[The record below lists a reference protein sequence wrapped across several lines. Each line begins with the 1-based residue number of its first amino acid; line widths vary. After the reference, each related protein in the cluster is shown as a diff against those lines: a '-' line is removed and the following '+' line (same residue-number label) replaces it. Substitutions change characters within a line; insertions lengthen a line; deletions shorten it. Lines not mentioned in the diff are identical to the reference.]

1 MTIETIHI
9 YSQGIV
15 REQHVPKDIADQVI
29 SRLQREGYTCWR
41 VLRNQK
47 SDSFQFNKPTV

>member
-1 MTIETIHI
+1 MTLETIHI

-15 REQHVPKDIADQVI
+15 REQQVHTDIADQVI

-41 VLRNQK
+41 VIKNTELNNLQL
-47 SDSFQFNKPTV
+47 NKPAI